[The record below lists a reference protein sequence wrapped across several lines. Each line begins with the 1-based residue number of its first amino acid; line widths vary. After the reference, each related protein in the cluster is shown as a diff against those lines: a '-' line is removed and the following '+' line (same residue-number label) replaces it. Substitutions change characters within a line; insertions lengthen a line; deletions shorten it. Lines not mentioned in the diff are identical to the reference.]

1 MSNPNKALA
10 KWLLRGCLA
19 LKEGELLSYDRL
31 QILGKDS
38 VSISKRDEGEYEIN
52 FAKIDAYEYL

>member
-1 MSNPNKALA
+1 MAA
-10 KWLLRGCLA
+10 KGCLA

-52 FAKIDAYEYL
+52 FAKIDAYEHFIKANL